1 MSEREPETRM
11 QIEISPEVARG
22 VYANFVSVWHD
33 RDGFTFDFA
42 ANMQPPM
49 PSTDEETGAQ
59 VVLVHAQIVSR
70 VRVPPSQM
78 FEIMKT
84 LEIQLSAWERETGSR
99 PNS

>member
-49 PSTDEETGAQ
+49 PGQDEESGAP
-59 VVLVHAQIVSR
+59 VVMVHAQIVSR

-99 PNS
+99 PST

>member
-1 MSEREPETRM
+1 M

-42 ANMQPPM
+42 ANMQPPVA
-49 PSTDEETGAQ
+49 SKDEETGAP

-99 PNS
+99 PDP